1 MSYDERYLINRKI
14 FSSVQKKITES
25 AIRPQSRSTSVC
37 AYARNLLI
45 LFNQTMSY
53 FRYQSSTN
61 VIKSILV
68 RT

>member
-1 MSYDERYLINRKI
+1 MTKDILLIEK
-14 FSSVQKKITES
+14 SSRVYKKNQS
-25 AIRPQSRSTSVC
+25 AIRPQSRSPSVC